1 MQHFSSAMTSSDDGD
16 ASFQDAVSSEED
28 VRFPFT
34 IGDDDDDD
42 GAGGGSG
49 EEVAADEPLFPDDD
63 GAIVADNQDGGVSN
77 NESAG
82 RSAQSGACVHVGE
95 KEGKNSSDDALD
107 YSASTGR
114 EFSIGE
120 DDGDDGDDDCNGP
133 PDDNSA
139 TPPQISTRE
148 DPMVSSTALL
158 DDVDLADQNA
168 NSPRDPHPN
177 SPPGP
182 ILIPQPTSSGES
194 WEPVEGDGVSMN
206 NAVQYEILP
215 GLFAHLSDDAVV
227 GLHDVESYT
236 QSDIDNNSCQIFDV
250 IVSAQKACLGRGSFL
265 LGGDVTSGD
274 GYVITARNVTIRAQL
289 VKPHDARD
297 DWDVALRDLNISIT
311 GGLELD
317 PQADRTQ
324 VVDFLAKFGFGA
336 DANDNVEEETSSQ
349 HASSQPQPN
358 IPARRMTKEEWQQFL
373 RNAREDKRANSSMES
388 PKKEAQRDAA
398 RIDYLISNAK
408 VFEVSC
414 KISKE
419 KTINFP
425 ACEGTAKCTLRT
437 LLEYYFRSILN
448 TIEQEGRGG
457 GNPELDGKY
466 SVADVTSVKASIAGA
481 AAGAAV
487 AGPIGFLAG
496 SYLGSQL
503 GRKHGGAVV
512 GATAGCLFG
521 PVGLIAGAC
530 VGESRR
536 NLNAGGSTRS
546 LSTFGQSISTE
557 QSTGGLASVAADHVS
572 TNKYEYAGTAG
583 VVAGAAAGSVAG
595 PIGMVAGA
603 YLGSVSARKAT
614 ENASSAAAEA
624 SEREGRRGYA
634 FGDITRG
641 LVARGKEARG
651 ADRQEGYQFGNFSR
665 GLFGGKKN

>member
-1 MQHFSSAMTSSDDGD
+1 MQHSSSAMTPSDDGD
-16 ASFQDAVSSEED
+16 ASFQDALSSEED
-28 VRFPFT
+28 IRFPFA
-34 IGDDDDDD
+34 IRDDDD
-42 GAGGGSG
+42 GGGGGGGGSG
-49 EEVAADEPLFPDDD
+49 EEVAADENNYEPLFPEDD
-63 GAIVADNQDGGVSN
+63 GAIAADNQDGGVSN
-77 NESAG
+77 NESVG
-82 RSAQSGACVHVGE
+82 HSAQSGACVGK
-95 KEGKNSSDDALD
+95 KEGTNSSDGHDDALD
-107 YSASTGR
+107 YSVSTGR

-120 DDGDDGDDDCNGP
+120 DEGDDGDDDCNGP
-133 PDDNSA
+133 DENGA

-168 NSPRDPHPN
+168 NSPPA
-177 SPPGP
+177 P
-182 ILIPQPTSSGES
+182 ILIPQTTSSGES
-194 WEPVEGDGVSMN
+194 WEPVDDDGVSMN

-274 GYVITARNVTIRAQL
+274 AYVITARNVTIRAQL
-289 VKPHDARD
+289 VKPHDGARD
-297 DWDVALRDLNISIT
+297 DWDIALRDLNISIT
-311 GGLELD
+311 GGLELY

-324 VVDFLAKFGFGA
+324 VADFLAKFGFGA
-336 DANDNVEEETSSQ
+336 DAKDKVEEETSSQ
-349 HASSQPQPN
+349 HASPQPN
-358 IPARRMTKEEWQQFL
+358 IQARRMTKEEWQQFL

-398 RIDYLISNAK
+398 RIDFLISNAK

-414 KISKE
+414 KVSKE
-419 KTINFP
+419 RTINFP

-448 TIEQEGRGG
+448 TIEQEGRCG

-466 SVADVTSVKASIAGA
+466 SVADVTSVKGSIVGA
-481 AAGAAV
+481 AVGSV

-503 GRKHGGAVV
+503 GRKHSGAVV

-521 PVGLIAGAC
+521 PVGLIAGAY

-536 NLNAGGSTRS
+536 NLNAGASTRS
-546 LSTFGQSISTE
+546 LSAFGQSTSTE

-572 TNKYEYAGTAG
+572 TNKYEYAGTVG

-651 ADRQEGYQFGNFSR
+651 ADRQEGYQLGDFSR

>member
-1 MQHFSSAMTSSDDGD
+1 MQHSSSAMTSSDDGD
-16 ASFQDAVSSEED
+16 ASFQDAFSSEED
-28 VRFPFT
+28 VRFPFA
-34 IGDDDDDD
+34 IGDDDD
-42 GAGGGSG
+42 GAGGSG
-49 EEVAADEPLFPDDD
+49 EEVAADENNYEPLFPDDD
-63 GAIVADNQDGGVSN
+63 GEIDADNQDGGASY
-77 NESAG
+77 NESVG
-82 RSAQSGACVHVGE
+82 RSAQSGACVGE
-95 KEGKNSSDDALD
+95 KEGTNNSDGHDDALD
-107 YSASTGR
+107 YAVSTGR

-120 DDGDDGDDDCNGP
+120 DEGDDGP
-133 PDDNSA
+133 PDENSA

-177 SPPGP
+177 SP
-182 ILIPQPTSSGES
+182 TSSGES
-194 WEPVEGDGVSMN
+194 WEPVEDDGVSMN

-236 QSDIDNNSCQIFDV
+236 QSDVDNNSCQIFDV

-297 DWDVALRDLNISIT
+297 DWDVALRDLNISIS

-324 VVDFLAKFGFGA
+324 VADFLAKFGFGA

-398 RIDYLISNAK
+398 RIDFLISNAK

-414 KISKE
+414 KVSKE

-466 SVADVTSVKASIAGA
+466 SVADVTSVKGSLVGA
-481 AAGAAV
+481 AAGSIV

-503 GRKHGGAVV
+503 GRKHSGAVV

-530 VGESRR
+530 IGESRR
-536 NLNAGGSTRS
+536 NLNTGASTRS
-546 LSTFGQSISTE
+546 LSAFGQSTSTE

-614 ENASSAAAEA
+614 ENASSAAAEV
-624 SEREGRRGYA
+624 SERDGRRGYA

-651 ADRQEGYQFGNFSR
+651 ADRQEGYQFGDFSR

>member
-1 MQHFSSAMTSSDDGD
+1 MVPTVRQPLHSSPAMTSSDDGD
-16 ASFQDAVSSEED
+16 ASFQDALSSEED
-28 VRFPFT
+28 VRFPFA
-34 IGDDDDDD
+34 IRDDDDDDDD
-42 GAGGGSG
+42 GGGGGGGSG
-49 EEVAADEPLFPDDD
+49 EEVAADENNYKPLFPEDD
-63 GAIVADNQDGGVSN
+63 GALADNQDGGVSN
-77 NESAG
+77 NESVG
-82 RSAQSGACVHVGE
+82 RSAQSGACVGE
-95 KEGKNSSDDALD
+95 KEGTNSSDGHDDALD
-107 YSASTGR
+107 YSVSTGR

-120 DDGDDGDDDCNGP
+120 DEGDDGDDDCNGP
-133 PDDNSA
+133 DENGA

-177 SPPGP
+177 SP
-182 ILIPQPTSSGES
+182 TSSGES
-194 WEPVEGDGVSMN
+194 WEPVEDDGVSMN

-236 QSDIDNNSCQIFDV
+236 QSDVDNNSCQIFDV

-274 GYVITARNVTIRAQL
+274 AYVITARNVTIRAQL
-289 VKPHDARD
+289 VKPHDGARD

-311 GGLELD
+311 GGLELY

-324 VVDFLAKFGFGA
+324 VADFLAKFGVGA
-336 DANDNVEEETSSQ
+336 DAKDKVEEETSSQ
-349 HASSQPQPN
+349 HASPQPN

-388 PKKEAQRDAA
+388 PQRDAA
-398 RIDYLISNAK
+398 RIDFLISNAK
-408 VFEVSC
+408 VFEFSC
-414 KISKE
+414 KVSKE
-419 KTINFP
+419 RTINFP

-448 TIEQEGRGG
+448 TIEQEGRCG

-466 SVADVTSVKASIAGA
+466 SVADVTSVKGSIVGA
-481 AAGAAV
+481 AVGSV

-503 GRKHGGAVV
+503 GRKHSGAVV

-521 PVGLIAGAC
+521 PVGLIAGAY

-536 NLNAGGSTRS
+536 NLNAGASTRS
-546 LSTFGQSISTE
+546 LSAFGQSTSTE

-651 ADRQEGYQFGNFSR
+651 ADRQEGYQLGDFSR